1 MPLDTGDLAFETKL
15 LPGADDLASARP
27 VPPELAPLELDPDL
41 GLGPALAAARRS
53 RGLRIEDIT
62 RITRVRGPYIAA
74 IEAFDLEA
82 LPSRPFVIG
91 FVRAYGRALG
101 LDEEGVVA
109 RFRAEAPD
117 PEACLQAPVT
127 IDPHK
132 SWAPRLV
139 AITAGVVVVCVVG
152 WNVWRHTHTDGPRSF
167 AVAAPLAP
175 ASSGGLHS
183 VTLGAPLPTPPEAS
197 APPAYQTPGLST
209 DSAATAS
216 QGPEGAE
223 NPAASDSAPFTEGA
237 RFQPRGAIYGA
248 APPGAGV
255 ILQARAPTALIVRGP
270 DGAVIFAREMAKGE
284 AWRAPATVGLT
295 ASVDSPSAM
304 EVFVGGVA
312 HGVLTDARTSLAHIT
327 D

>member
-1 MPLDTGDLAFETKL
+1 MPLDTGDLAFEMKL

-27 VPPELAPLELDPDL
+27 VPLELDPKL
-41 GLGPALAAARRS
+41 GLGAALAAARRS
-53 RGLRIEDIT
+53 LGLGIEDIT
-62 RITRVRGPYIAA
+62 RITRVRAPYIAA
-74 IEAFDLEA
+74 IEAFDLAA

-101 LDEEGVVA
+101 LDSEAVVA
-109 RFRAEAPD
+109 RFRVEAPD

-127 IDPHK
+127 IDRQK
-132 SWAPRLV
+132 SWASRLV
-139 AITAGVVVVCVVG
+139 ALAAGVIVVSVVG
-152 WNVWRHTHTDGPRSF
+152 WNLWRHARAEGPRSF
-167 AVAAPLAP
+167 ASAPLAP
-175 ASSGGLHS
+175 ASAGGLHA

-197 APPAYQTPGLST
+197 APPAYQTPGLSA
-209 DSAATAS
+209 DAAAGAS
-216 QGPEGAE
+216 QGAE
-223 NPAASDSAPFTEGA
+223 NAAIATSGPITEGA
-237 RFQPRGAIYGA
+237 PFQAQGAVYGA
-248 APPGAGV
+248 ASPGAGV

-284 AWRAPATVGLT
+284 AWRAPATLGVT
-295 ASVDSPSAM
+295 ASVDSPASM

>member
-1 MPLDTGDLAFETKL
+1 MPLDTGDLAFDSKL
-15 LPGADDLASARP
+15 LPGADDPASAYP
-27 VPPELAPLELDPDL
+27 VPLILDETLA
-41 GLGPALAAARRS
+41 LGPALAAARRS
-53 RGLRIEDIT
+53 LGLRIEDIT
-62 RITRVRGPYIAA
+62 RITRVRAPYIAA
-74 IEAFDLEA
+74 IEAFDLTA

-101 LDEEGVVA
+101 LDGEAVVA

-117 PEACLQAPVT
+117 PEASLQAPVT
-127 IDPHK
+127 IDQQK

-139 AITAGVVVVCVVG
+139 ALAAGVIVVAVVG
-152 WNVWRHTHTDGPRSF
+152 WNLWRHTHAEGPHAF
-167 AVAAPLAP
+167 AAATPLAP
-175 ASSGGLHS
+175 AAASGLHS

-209 DSAATAS
+209 DAAVSAS
-216 QGPEGAE
+216 QGAEAPERAGAAASGPVAEGA
-223 NPAASDSAPFTEGA
+223 PFQAQGA
-237 RFQPRGAIYGA
+237 VYGA
-248 APPGAGV
+248 ASPGAGV
-255 ILQARAPTALIVRGP
+255 ILQARAPTALVVRGP

-284 AWRAPATVGLT
+284 AWRAPATAGVT

-312 HGVLTDARTSLAHIT
+312 HGVLTDARTSLARLA

>member
-15 LPGADDLASARP
+15 LPGADDLASALP
-27 VPPELAPLELDPDL
+27 VRLELDPDL

-53 RGLRIEDIT
+53 LGLRIEDIT

-74 IEAFDLEA
+74 IEAFDLAA

-101 LDEEGVVA
+101 LDGESVVA

-127 IDPHK
+127 IDHHR
-132 SWAPRLV
+132 SWASRFV
-139 AITAGVVVVCVVG
+139 ALAAGVIVVSVVG
-152 WNVWRHTHTDGPRSF
+152 WNLWRHAHAEGPRSF
-167 AVAAPLAP
+167 AAAPPLAP
-175 ASSGGLHS
+175 SSAGGLHA

-197 APPAYQTPGLST
+197 APPAYQTPGLSNDT
-209 DSAATAS
+209 ATGASQAGEGPESAAAAS
-216 QGPEGAE
+216 GTVIEGA
-223 NPAASDSAPFTEGA
+223 P
-237 RFQPRGAIYGA
+237 FQPQGAVYGA
-248 APPGAGV
+248 ASPGAGV

-270 DGAVIFAREMAKGE
+270 DGGVIFAREMAKGE
-284 AWRAPATVGLT
+284 AWRAPATVGVT
-295 ASVDSPSAM
+295 ASVDSPAAM
-304 EVFVGGVA
+304 EVFVGGLA
-312 HGVLTDARTSLAHIT
+312 HGVLTDARTSLAHIA

>member
-1 MPLDTGDLAFETKL
+1 MPLDTGDLAFESKL
-15 LPGADDLASARP
+15 LPGADDLASASP
-27 VPPELAPLELDPDL
+27 VPLVLDETLA
-41 GLGPALAAARRS
+41 LGPALAAARRS
-53 RGLRIEDIT
+53 LGLRIEDIT
-62 RITRVRGPYIAA
+62 RITRVRAPYIAA
-74 IEAFDLEA
+74 IEAFDLTA

-101 LDEEGVVA
+101 LDGEAVVA

-127 IDPHK
+127 IDRQK

-139 AITAGVVVVCVVG
+139 ALAAGVIVVSVVG
-152 WNVWRHTHTDGPRSF
+152 WNLWRHAHAEGPRSF
-167 AVAAPLAP
+167 AAAAPLAP
-175 ASSGGLHS
+175 ASASGLHS

-197 APPAYQTPGLST
+197 APPAYQTPGLPA
-209 DSAATAS
+209 DAAGGVS
-216 QGPEGAE
+216 QGAEAPENAAAAASGQVAEGA
-223 NPAASDSAPFTEGA
+223 PFQAQGA
-237 RFQPRGAIYGA
+237 VYGA
-248 APPGAGV
+248 ASPGAGV

-284 AWRAPATVGLT
+284 AWRAPATAGVT